1 MTRDELLLFGV
12 RLRRYREKAYLTQ
25 EKLAEK
31 VDISLRF
38 YQSLELG
45 TARPSL
51 KTLIALSRT
60 LNVSIDYLLLGE
72 ISNQSRN
79 PILEIYQ
86 QLSPRQRDDAYQIM
100 QLYFNA
106 CQDSI
111 K

>member
-1 MTRDELLLFGV
+1 MTRDELILFGV

-72 ISNQSRN
+72 APNTEHN
-79 PILEIYQ
+79 PILELYQ
-86 QLSPRQRDDAYQIM
+86 QLSLHQKEDAYHILK
-100 QLYFNA
+100 LYSDA
-106 CQDSI
+106 CQGLT

>member
-1 MTRDELLLFGV
+1 MTRNELLLFGV
-12 RLRRYREKAYLTQ
+12 RLRRHREKSYLTQ

-72 ISNQSRN
+72 APSCSQN
-79 PILEIYQ
+79 PILDIYQ
-86 QLSPRQRDDAYQIM
+86 KLSLRQKEDAYQILRM
-100 QLYFNA
+100 YLEA
-106 CQDSI
+106 CQEAP